1 MGIIVFL
8 FIRSL
13 TTKLSKEMN
22 EYEYQK
28 NKKRFR
34 FFLNRLFIF
43 IYSFHF
49 LMLQAFLV
57 RR

>member
-22 EYEYQK
+22 GYEYQK

-34 FFLNRLFIF
+34 FFLNRFFIF

-49 LMLQAFLV
+49 FNASGILGS
-57 RR
+57 

>member
-22 EYEYQK
+22 GYEYQK
-28 NKKRFR
+28 NK
-34 FFLNRLFIF
+34 
-43 IYSFHF
+43 
-49 LMLQAFLV
+49 QAI
-57 RR
+57 